1 MNKDNRQPGKLDSFF
16 NEVESL
22 KKHLPPINSAGYPFI
37 IIFFLVSLLLST
49 FSEFLGWLG
58 FLITIWCVY
67 FFRNPVRF
75 TPILSGTNK
84 NNLIISPADGTV
96 IEISKISP
104 TEDIG
109 LPEGKWTRVCV
120 FMNVFDVHVNRSPMS
135 GQITYKKYIPGSFFN
150 ASLDKAS
157 DENER
162 LILNMD
168 TENGH
173 KIAFVQIAGLVAR
186 RIICDVDIG
195 NSLKAGESFGL
206 IRFGSRVDI
215 YFPSEVSVMILKG
228 QKMIAGETIIGD
240 FSKNAKPVKEI
251 TDEK

>member
-1 MNKDNRQPGKLDSFF
+1 MNILDSIKTS
-16 NEVESL
+16 VL
-22 KKHLPPINSAGYPFI
+22 TPIHPAGMPFI
-37 IIFFLVSLLLST
+37 SL
-49 FSEFLGWLG
+49 
-58 FLITIWCVY
+58 FLILTIIIGWIWTPLYYVGFTLTLWCIY
-67 FFRNPVRF
+67 FFRNPSRT

-96 IEISKISP
+96 IDISKINP
-104 TEDIG
+104 ADDIG
-109 LPEGKWTRVCV
+109 LPEGKWMRVCI
-120 FMNVFDVHVNRSPMS
+120 FMNVFDVHVNRSPML

-157 DENER
+157 KENER

-168 TENGH
+168 TENGN

-195 NSLKAGESFGL
+195 HSLKAGEIFGL

-215 YFPSEVSVMILKG
+215 YFPSEVSVMVLKG

-240 FSKNAKPVKEI
+240 FSKNARPVKEI
-251 TDEK
+251 IDEK